1 MMLSRT
7 VLIGI
12 VAAAGLVSAC
22 KPKAEPAPEAPPP
35 AAAPPPASA
44 APTLV
49 SIELGKAIQADKR
62 AVNPGTAFGPR
73 DTIYV
78 SVTTNG
84 TMPNA
89 TMAAKWTY
97 QDGQVVEES
106 TQTLN
111 LAGPAT
117 TEFHISKA
125 SPWPAG
131 KYKVEVTLNGA
142 PLGQTEFEI
151 RR

>member
-1 MMLSRT
+1 MKPSHA
-7 VLIGI
+7 VFIGI
-12 VAAAGLVSAC
+12 VATAGLVTAC

-35 AAAPPPASA
+35 ATAPPPAPA

-62 AVNPGTAFGPR
+62 VVNPGTTFGRR

-78 SVTTNG
+78 AVTTNG

-89 TMAAKWTY
+89 AMTAKWTF
-97 QDGQVVEES
+97 QDGQVVDS
-106 TQTLN
+106 TTQTVN

-117 TEFHISKA
+117 TEFHISKPTA
-125 SPWPAG
+125 WPAG
-131 KYKVEVTLNGA
+131 RYKVEVTLNGA
-142 PLGQTEFEI
+142 PLGQADFEI
-151 RR
+151 TR